1 MYSEQDPSLACAM
14 HTDSPFYQLFLL
26 LRESIFYLI
35 NRDPALADF
44 YEFTSVEIKEL
55 KRRIDGVYCPQRVED
70 SYIFVEVQF
79 QSDPTLYQRL
89 VMEGLTYL
97 SQQDPEN
104 EDWLMVAIWPRQSMD
119 PGIPGYYKTFQHQ
132 IIRIYLDQ
140 LPLDVQPLGL
150 VLMRMMSSD
159 RDPEIRELGERA
171 LKQARESRNVETLK
185 LVQMLLSYR
194 YPNLGTEELA
204 KMFTF
209 SKEDMKKLKVYQQGS
224 QEGSR
229 ETAVKVIRKLAQQ
242 GSSLTAIAEIVEWDP
257 LEVQNVLDQTSDH

>member
-1 MYSEQDPSLACAM
+1 M

-35 NRDPALADF
+35 SWDPALAEF
-44 YEFTSVEIKEL
+44 YDFTSVEIKEL
-55 KRRIDGVYCPQRVED
+55 KRRIDGVYFPQRVED
-70 SYIFVEVQF
+70 PFIFVEVQF
-79 QSDPTLYQRL
+79 QPDPTLYQRL

-97 SQQDPEN
+97 SQQDPAN
-104 EDWLMVAIWPRQSMD
+104 EDWLMVAIWPSQSLD

-132 IIRIYLDQ
+132 IMRVYLDQ

-150 VLMRMMSSD
+150 VLMRMMATE
-159 RDPEIRELGERA
+159 RDPEIRELAERA
-171 LKQARESRNVETLK
+171 LELARESRNVDSLK

-194 YPNLGTEELA
+194 YPNLGAEELA

-209 SKEDMKKLKVYQQGS
+209 SQEDMKKLKLYQEGT

-229 ETAVKVIRKLAQQ
+229 ETAERVIRKLAQQ

-257 LEVQNVLDQTSDH
+257 LEVQKVLDQTSNH